1 MNFKRFTV
9 VISLFALTACNDHA
23 TIREDKLHVFE
34 KTSQIVDLRSKESIL
49 ADEAAQEE
57 AQWKKEQAEQES
69 QYQAAKAKADTEA
82 AQAAAEEATNPH
94 YNIVMQVMGLN
105 DETIIYSHLTAAE
118 ASARWLTVAA
128 EMESGH
134 RFFTV
139 SDPADLSVTFMVRLD
154 QIQYVTINHYQY

>member
-9 VISLFALTACNDHA
+9 VISLFMLAACNDHA
-23 TIREDKLHVFE
+23 TVREDKLHVFE

-57 AQWKKEQAEQES
+57 A
-69 QYQAAKAKADTEA
+69 
-82 AQAAAEEATNPH
+82 NPH